1 MAIPPPENAHAVP
14 TGSPRR
20 AHEPE
25 TWALRALGAAEAEA
39 SGALA
44 RRMRMHPTDLSA
56 MSHVAASDGRL
67 GPRELST
74 RLGITPAAMTDVVD
88 RLEAA
93 GHLLRERDTTDRRR
107 VRLVPTE
114 SAASEVRGRLR
125 SLLDRLDALTDQF
138 TPEERAAIHRYLQ
151 AATEAYHRFATDED

>member
-1 MAIPPPENAHAVP
+1 
-14 TGSPRR
+14 
-20 AHEPE
+20 
-25 TWALRALGAAEAEA
+25 
-39 SGALA
+39 
-44 RRMRMHPTDLSA
+44 MRMHPTDLSA

-114 SAASEVRGRLR
+114 SAATEVRGQLR
-125 SLLDRLDALTDQF
+125 SLLDRLDALTEQF
-138 TPEERAAIHRYLQ
+138 TAQERDAIHRYLQ
-151 AATEAYHRFATDED
+151 AATEAYHQFAVAD

>member
-1 MAIPPPENAHAVP
+1 MAIPPPESTP
-14 TGSPRR
+14 PR

-25 TWALRALGAAEAEA
+25 TWALRALGAATAEA

-56 MSHVAASDGRL
+56 MSHVAASDGHL

-93 GHLLRERDTTDRRR
+93 GHLLRERDTADRRR

-114 SAASEVRGRLR
+114 SAATEVRGQLR
-125 SLLDRLDALTDQF
+125 SLLDRLDALTHEFSDG
-138 TPEERAAIHRYLQ
+138 ERDAIHRYLRS
-151 AATEAYHRFATDED
+151 ATEVYHRFAADDPTAD

>member
-1 MAIPPPENAHAVP
+1 MAIPPPDS
-14 TGSPRR
+14 TPRR
-20 AHEPE
+20 SHEPE
-25 TWALRALGAAEAEA
+25 TWALRVLGAAEAEA

-44 RRMRMHPTDLSA
+44 RRMRMHPTELSA
-56 MSHVAASDGRL
+56 MSHVAASDGHL

-93 GHLLRERDTTDRRR
+93 GHLLRERDTSDRRR

-114 SAASEVRGRLR
+114 SASTQVRGQLR
-125 SLLDRLDALTDQF
+125 GLLDRLDAITADF
-138 TPEERAAIHRYLQ
+138 TPAERDAIHRYLQ
-151 AATEAYHRFATDED
+151 AAAEAYHRFAEDD

>member
-1 MAIPPPENAHAVP
+1 MAIPPPDSADSADSP
-14 TGSPRR
+14 PRR
-20 AHEPE
+20 SHEPE

-114 SAASEVRGRLR
+114 SAATEVRGQLR
-125 SLLDRLDALTDQF
+125 SLLDRLDALTREF

-151 AATEAYHRFATDED
+151 AATDAYHRFAVDED

>member
-1 MAIPPPENAHAVP
+1 MAIPPPASTP
-14 TGSPRR
+14 PR
-20 AHEPE
+20 AHQPE
-25 TWALRALGAAEAEA
+25 TWALRALGAASAEA

-56 MSHVAASDGRL
+56 MSHIAASDGRL
-67 GPRELST
+67 GPRELSS

-93 GHLLRERDTTDRRR
+93 GHLLRERDPGDRRR

-114 SAASEVRGRLR
+114 AAATEVRGQLR
-125 SLLDRLDALTDQF
+125 GLLDRLDALTGEF
-138 TPEERAAIHRYLQ
+138 TEAERDAIHRYLQ
-151 AATEAYHRFATDED
+151 AATEAYHRFAVEDPTDG

>member
-1 MAIPPPENAHAVP
+1 MAIPPPDRTP
-14 TGSPRR
+14 PRT
-20 AHEPE
+20 HEPE
-25 TWALRALGAAEAEA
+25 TWALRALGTASAEA

-56 MSHVAASDGRL
+56 MSHVAASDGHL

-93 GHLLRERDTTDRRR
+93 GHLLRERDTADRRR

-114 SAASEVRGRLR
+114 SAATEVRGQLR
-125 SLLDRLDALTDQF
+125 SLLDRLDALTDDF
-138 TPEERAAIHRYLQ
+138 TDAERDAIHRYLQ
-151 AATEAYHRFATDED
+151 AATEAYHRFAVDEG